1 MAHRCNGSDLSYILD
16 IMVSFF
22 VKWKD
27 VGMCHPSFHTSIEK
41 HATYQLQRDG
51 GFNILCHTLICLGS
65 YPLRGQY
72 KLLTTPILINLWA
85 MLRGRKGAE
94 RDGGDKENREVTT
107 EKNGSC
113 TRVSLVICH
122 SLTLNQDFGAFKTL
136 NSSKAQQCFL
146 PVLHAFLFQSP

>member
-1 MAHRCNGSDLSYILD
+1 MKSHHNHYLADCGSPVQWQWPFLYIRYYGV
-16 IMVSFF
+16 IF

-41 HATYQLQRDG
+41 HTTYQLQRDG

-122 SLTLNQDFGAFKTL
+122 SLTLNQDFGAFNTL
-136 NSSKAQQCFL
+136 K
-146 PVLHAFLFQSP
+146 